1 MTQTKNS
8 IAIPLSKKKITLILI
23 GSIVFVVLG
32 VWFVMEPDKFSR
44 GPLRNSTV
52 VTIVGVVATVFF
64 GFCALYALRKLPD
77 NKPGLI
83 MDESGLTDNS
93 SALSAGQILWTD
105 INNFSVITIQKQHF
119 ILLHVK
125 NPQDYIDRQKGVF
138 KKKMMQMNFKLY
150 GSPLTINS
158 NGLKITFDEL
168 HKLIAERVSPGKG

>member
-1 MTQTKNS
+1 MTQTKSS
-8 IAIPLSKKKITLILI
+8 IEIPLSKKKITLLLI

-32 VWFVMEPDKFSR
+32 VWFVMEPDQFSR
-44 GPLRNSTV
+44 GPLRNPTV
-52 VTIVGVVATVFF
+52 VTIVGVAAIVFF
-64 GFCALYALRKLPD
+64 GFCALYALRKLPG

-83 MDESGLTDNS
+83 IDESGLTDNS
-93 SALSAGQILWTD
+93 GAVSAGKILWTD
-105 INNFSVITIQKQHF
+105 IDDFSIIAIQKQHF

-125 NPQDYIDRQKGVF
+125 NPQDYIDRQTGVF

-168 HKLIAERVSPGKG
+168 HKLIAERVGPGKG